1 MLLGQSIKKYKK
13 QRSKMK
19 SPIPKSNDN
28 NIFLGTYSQMYH
40 NFQDTMRKY
49 IQGKNLKTLQK

>member
-13 QRSKMK
+13 QRTKMK

-28 NIFLGTYSQMYH
+28 NIFLSYKKTKVKIL
-40 NFQDTMRKY
+40 NFHSNNCGQ
-49 IQGKNLKTLQK
+49 